1 MDSVSLLWC
10 SKRSHDGVLV
20 VLVAV
25 EVEQVGTI
33 TARLDLKSP
42 APPSP
47 ATDTLILFNH
57 SGRLRC
63 GVVIAEGLNASQFS
77 DAQNPAGF

>member
-33 TARLDLKSP
+33 AARLDLKP
-42 APPSP
+42 PAAPPSP
-47 ATDTLILFNH
+47 TTDTLSLFNY
-57 SGRLRC
+57 SESLC
-63 GVVIAEGLNASQFS
+63 CVVTAEEETIV
-77 DAQNPAGF
+77 GF

>member
-10 SKRSHDGVLV
+10 SKRSHRGVLV

-25 EVEQVGTI
+25 EVEQVGTMI

-47 ATDTLILFNH
+47 ATDTLSLFNY
-57 SGRLRC
+57 SGCLRC
-63 GVVIAEGLNASQFS
+63 GVIIAEE
-77 DAQNPAGF
+77 